1 MKLHWFSLVAF
12 VVIVGCAGVERD
24 CSSGCASDFGSNW
37 IIVQMDAYGNPFRCW
52 KLTNVSV
59 SNENGTDG
67 IYWLSGDGHLVH
79 LSGFYNRV
87 QVEGDWDTAFAEI
100 GLTEET
106 CRQIQRLR
114 YNPEEHSYH

>member
-1 MKLHWFSLVAF
+1 MKLRWFSLAVF
-12 VVIVGCAGVERD
+12 VVMVGCAGIERD
-24 CSSGCASDFGSNW
+24 CSSCWAESVGSNW
-37 IIVQMDAYGNPFRCW
+37 IIVQMNVDGNPFRCW

-59 SNENGTDG
+59 NNEPNSDG
-67 IYWLSGDGHLVH
+67 IVWLSGDGHLVH

-100 GLTEET
+100 GLTEAT

-114 YNPEEHSYH
+114 YNPEERNYR